1 MRKEETTTAP
11 RFTSADLESFPDDGK
26 RYEII
31 DGELYV
37 SKQPHFYHQFVCT
50 RVWSKLQQWSDQ
62 SGDGAAV
69 IAPGLIFADDDDVA
83 PDVIWVSSRRMA
95 TTLGEDGKFHA
106 APELIVEVLS
116 PGAANEKRD
125 RDAKLKLYSRRA
137 VDEYWIIDWRRRS
150 VEVFRRKNARL
161 VLTGTRK
168 ESDTLTTP
176 LLSRF
181 ACPASELFAGIPP
194 KN

>member
-1 MRKEETTTAP
+1 MKKEEITTAP

-37 SKQPHFYHQFVCT
+37 SKQPHFYHQGVCS
-50 RVWSKLQQWSDQ
+50 RILLKLEQWSQQ
-62 SGDGAAV
+62 SGDGEAV
-69 IAPGLIFADDDDVA
+69 IAPGLVLADDDDVA
-83 PDVIWVSSRRMA
+83 PDVVWVSSRRMA
-95 TTLGEDGKFHA
+95 TTLGDDGKFHA

-125 RDAKLKLYSRRA
+125 RDAKLKLYSRRG
-137 VDEYWIIDWRRRS
+137 VDEYWIMDWRRRS

-161 VLTGTRK
+161 ILTTTLRD
-168 ESDTLTTP
+168 SDILTTP

-181 ACPASELFAGIPP
+181 ACPVSELFEGIPS
-194 KN
+194 KT